1 MNDKVRFHNMTKP
14 IKFRRLKQMKMMTV
28 LWCKALRERTIYL
41 FNYLLYKL
49 KILKRYSY
57 RDKVAKV
64 ISTSNIP
71 LPELKEVISKYVKGI
86 VMMRPVSETD
96 IDIDY
101 FYRERRDGSRKI
113 TLWVKN
119 EKATRIFVDSYLK
132 NICLRVGDKWYDVD
146 KLPVFKATILS
157 EDILPKHFNENE
169 SLRPVE
175 VKTVSYDT
183 APLRKLRH
191 RSLIQKCSTDDF
203 NIPFSEKVL
212 EYYYV
217 QSYEAF
223 VDALNKINLEDLIL

>member
-1 MNDKVRFHNMTKP
+1 MTFFTGKSESKMDAKGRVFIP
-14 IKFRRLKQMKMMTV
+14 AAFRKQ
-28 LWCKALRERTIYL
+28 LPD
-41 FNYLLYKL
+41 
-49 KILKRYSY
+49 SY
-57 RDKVAKV
+57 RDRVAKV

-119 EKATRIFVDSYLK
+119 EKTSRIFVDSYLK
-132 NICLRVGDKWYDVD
+132 NICLKVGDKWYDVD
-146 KLPVFKATILS
+146 KLPVFKATILE

-183 APLRKLRH
+183 APLKKLRH
-191 RSLIQKCSTDDF
+191 RSLIQMCSTDDF

>member
-1 MNDKVRFHNMTKP
+1 MNDKVKFHNMTKP
-14 IKFRRLKQMKMMTV
+14 IKFRRLKQMKTMTV

-119 EKATRIFVDSYLK
+119 EKTSRIFVDSYLK
-132 NICLRVGDKWYDVD
+132 NICLKVGDKWYDVD
-146 KLPVFKATILS
+146 RLPVFKATILE

-169 SLRPVE
+169 PLRPVE

-183 APLRKLRH
+183 APLKKLRH
-191 RSLIQKCSTDDF
+191 RSLIQMCSTDDF
-203 NIPFSEKVL
+203 NISFSEKVL

-223 VDALNKINLEDLIL
+223 VDTLNKINLEDLIL